1 MSHSILIADDSLFI
15 RKALCELFAAEE
27 DFEICG
33 EAENGREAIAQAQA
47 LRPDLVLLDLSMPVM
62 NGLEATP
69 VLKRRMPEV
78 PVIMFSG
85 YSDSF
90 TVNEALSAGASAL
103 ISKSEPISVLLDK
116 AGTALGP
123 QECRRHRSA
132 SVRPGEKLAPSHSE
146 KPGATIVRDLQLARG
161 DICGDATGLRV
172 RVEDVDIYDYVH
184 FSIIER
190 SDSGED
196 EAASGEMSH
205 VAFAYRFTKLGHAF
219 HR

>member
-1 MSHSILIADDSLFI
+1 MSHTILIVDDSLFI

-33 EAENGREAIAQAQA
+33 EAENGREAIAKAQA
-47 LRPDLVLLDLSMPVM
+47 LHPDMVVLDLSMPVM
-62 NGLEATP
+62 NGLDATR

-103 ISKSEPISVLLDK
+103 VSKSEHISVLVDK
-116 AGTALGP
+116 ARTALEP
-123 QECRRHRSA
+123 QECRELHRSA
-132 SVRPGEKLAPSHSE
+132 SGRPGEKRAQPHSQ
-146 KPGATIVRDLQLARG
+146 KTGATVVRDLQLARG
-161 DICGDATGLRV
+161 DICGDPTGLRV

-196 EAASGEMSH
+196 EPASGEMSH
-205 VAFAYRFTKLGHAF
+205 VAFAHRFTKSA
-219 HR
+219 